1 MRRLVL
7 SISLAARSSLDC
19 FAANVLASSAQFTGQ
34 ASGTPA
40 SALKYP
46 FTKQFS
52 AVDKVVDSWWNG
64 SGGLDCTANPDF
76 ALRFPCPYKVVGETK
91 YFRKGGIDAAKTE
104 LVRSVYQCFYYRG
117 LPIVPEAEKRPAW
130 DYEYACLL
138 AYDASGNGT
147 LTRAWESV
155 GPKVKAA
162 CWNGANIFVMLL
174 P

>member
-64 SGGLDCTANPDF
+64 SGGLACTANPDF

-91 YFRKGGIDAAKTE
+91 YFRKGGIDAARTE

-117 LPIVPEAEKRPAW
+117 LPIVQKPKSVR
-130 DYEYACLL
+130 LGTTSML
-138 AYDASGNGT
+138 ASWPMTPPGMVRSREHGSQ
-147 LTRAWESV
+147 LVR
-155 GPKVKAA
+155 K
-162 CWNGANIFVMLL
+162 
-174 P
+174 